1 MELEEFREENFV
13 ENYINPILNFSFDFE
28 RPDKVRLIS
37 SNDAMNMIRDL
48 INPLLKEDNAVDYN
62 IISQKMGVKRSAK
75 LGS

>member
-1 MELEEFREENFV
+1 MLLFFQWNLKSLENSTLV

-48 INPLLKEDNAVDYN
+48 INPLLKEDNAVD
-62 IISQKMGVKRSAK
+62 
-75 LGS
+75 L